1 MSKALVGIVMGSDSD
16 LAVMEEAG
24 KVLKKFGIEYEM
36 TVSSAHRSPQ
46 RAARYAQEAEKRGL
60 KVLIAGAGGAAR
72 LAGVLASSTILPVI
86 AVPLSSPL
94 KGLDSFYSNLQM
106 PSGVP
111 LATMGIGKSGAKNAG
126 ILAAQILALKYP
138 KIKDNLKKH
147 KKNLVKEV
155 ERKAKN
161 LKNIQ

>member
-1 MSKALVGIVMGSDSD
+1 MSKPLVGIVMGSDSD
-16 LAVMEEAG
+16 LQVMEEAG

-46 RAARYAQEAEKRGL
+46 RTARYARGAEKRGL
-60 KVLIAGAGGAAR
+60 KVLIAGAGGAAH
-72 LAGVLASSTILPVI
+72 LAGVLASSLILPVI
-86 AVPLSSPL
+86 SVPLSSPL

-111 LATMGIGKSGAKNAG
+111 LATMGIGKSGAKNAA

-138 KIKDNLKKH
+138 KIKKKLKRYKVD
-147 KKNLVKEV
+147 LAREV

-161 LKNIQ
+161 LGKIQ

>member
-1 MSKALVGIVMGSDSD
+1 MSKPLVGIVMGSDSD
-16 LAVMEEAG
+16 LGVMEETA
-24 KVLKKFGIEYEM
+24 KVLEKFGIEYEM

-46 RAARYAQEAEKRGL
+46 RTSRYAKEAEKRGL
-60 KVLIAGAGGAAR
+60 RVLIAGAGGAAH

-86 AVPLSSPL
+86 SVPLSSPL

-111 LATMGIGKSGAKNAG
+111 VATMGIGKSGAKNAG

-138 KIKDNLKKH
+138 KIKDKLKKH
-147 KKNLVKEV
+147 KKDLAREV
-155 ERKAKN
+155 ERKARS
-161 LKNIQ
+161 LKNTQ